1 MNEMIMKEKKG
12 EHPFGDAGQ
21 LILLALFLVVWAG
34 DSFFLQKS
42 TFVSDYVP
50 LFIRLAI
57 LALALITGVYL
68 SMSGHVVVAHG
79 ERPNSVVSRGA
90 FLYVRHPLYLAAI
103 LFYLGLT
110 VSTASLISLAV
121 LVVIILF
128 YNYIASYEERL
139 METKFGEDYVR
150 YKNRTGKWAPRV
162 G

>member
-50 LFIRLAI
+50 LSIRLVI
-57 LALALITGVYL
+57 LVLALITGVYL

-150 YKNRTGKWAPRV
+150 YKNRTGKWVPRV